1 MAYLTRLSI
10 EILQGIPSIV
20 IGIIAYVWV
29 VLPMGSFSA
38 LSGGVAL
45 GIMMLPVIVMATEET
60 LKLVPDSLRE
70 ASLALGVS
78 YPRTIL
84 KVILPAGLSGIL
96 SGILLGI
103 ARVAGET
110 APLLFTA
117 FGSPFMNQNI
127 LKPINSLPLT
137 IFNYA
142 TSPYP
147 EWHTLAWGAS
157 FVLIAFVLGLNLITK
172 VGDQK
177 MESPVLKIEN
187 FAASFGEHTILKDI
201 NLSFS
206 RNTLTAIMG
215 PSGCGKT
222 TLIRCINRMHE
233 LVPNARVSGKILL
246 DNEDIYDT
254 DPIIV
259 RRKIGMVFQRP
270 NPFPTMSIYDNVV
283 AGYNLNGIKLRK
295 EEMDQTVEES
305 LRKAALWEEVK
316 DALHRRGSFLSGG
329 QQQRLCIARAL
340 AMHPEILLL
349 DEPTSA
355 LDPKSTAHIEELVS
369 QLKNTVTIIQVTHN
383 IAQAAR
389 VSDFTAFLYLG
400 ELVEFG
406 SHGKNVHR
414 PERQEDGR
422 ISYREI
428 RLKRVWR
435 SLKKISSR

>member
-1 MAYLTRLSI
+1 MGKIEVSVHRRIWVDRLFKTLIIVLSLSSIVPMFLILFLITKNGISVVNWEFLSQLPKPVGETGGGISNAIFGTLWLIVLSFIVSVPLGIFAGIFLSEYRGRKAAYLTRLSI

-29 VLPMGSFSA
+29 VMTMGSFSA

-45 GIMMLPVIVMATEET
+45 GIVMLPVIVMATEET

-78 YPRTIL
+78 YPRTIM

-172 VGDQK
+172 
-177 MESPVLKIEN
+177 
-187 FAASFGEHTILKDI
+187 
-201 NLSFS
+201 
-206 RNTLTAIMG
+206 
-215 PSGCGKT
+215 
-222 TLIRCINRMHE
+222 
-233 LVPNARVSGKILL
+233 LV
-246 DNEDIYDT
+246 T
-254 DPIIV
+254 
-259 RRKIGMVFQRP
+259 
-270 NPFPTMSIYDNVV
+270 
-283 AGYNLNGIKLRK
+283 
-295 EEMDQTVEES
+295 
-305 LRKAALWEEVK
+305 
-316 DALHRRGSFLSGG
+316 
-329 QQQRLCIARAL
+329 
-340 AMHPEILLL
+340 
-349 DEPTSA
+349 
-355 LDPKSTAHIEELVS
+355 
-369 QLKNTVTIIQVTHN
+369 
-383 IAQAAR
+383 
-389 VSDFTAFLYLG
+389 
-400 ELVEFG
+400 
-406 SHGKNVHR
+406 
-414 PERQEDGR
+414 
-422 ISYREI
+422 
-428 RLKRVWR
+428 KRWKVQF
-435 SLKKISSR
+435 